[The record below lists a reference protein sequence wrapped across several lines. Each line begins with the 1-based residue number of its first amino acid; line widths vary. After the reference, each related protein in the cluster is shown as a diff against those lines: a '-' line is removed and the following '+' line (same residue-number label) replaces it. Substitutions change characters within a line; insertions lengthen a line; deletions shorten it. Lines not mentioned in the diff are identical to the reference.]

1 MLKYDS
7 IFLEIDNINKLHI
20 MNIYTNGENKKEKTP
35 IFMLHGSMED
45 GRIFYTLKEKGIAP
59 FLAKRGY
66 DVYVLDKRGRGKSS
80 PKISRKSKYS
90 QKEVLF
96 EDIPAVLKKIEELNP
111 NKQIWMA
118 HSWGGVLMNAYLA
131 RNPEY
136 INKIKKSVYWG
147 SKRRIATINKER
159 FTQIYLM
166 WGLVFRLT
174 SKFYG
179 YLPAKE
185 LNFGADNEPRKE
197 YLQTIPWVS
206 QRKWIDK
213 CDKFNYS
220 KALKNLELP
229 HTLYISGK
237 NDKIL
242 GNPKDVKLLM
252 KESGTGLKSE
262 MLLSQQNGN
271 LHDYDHINMLVH
283 KDAPID
289 QFIKVYEWLN

>member
-7 IFLEIDNINKLHI
+7 LFIDVDETNKLHL
-20 MNIYTNGENKKEKTP
+20 MNIYKSGEEKKNKTP

-45 GRIFYTLKEKGIAP
+45 GRIFYTTKEKGIAS
-59 FLAKRGY
+59 FLAQKGY
-66 DVYVLDKRGRGKSS
+66 DVYVLDKRGRGKST
-80 PKISRKSKYS
+80 PAISRKSKYS

-96 EDIPAVLKKIEELNP
+96 EDIPATLKEIEKHNK

-118 HSWGGVLMNAYLA
+118 HSWGGVLMNAFLA

-136 INKIKKSVYWG
+136 IKNIYKSVYWG
-147 SKRRIATINKER
+147 SKRKISTFNKER

-166 WGLVFRLT
+166 WGFTFRVA

-185 LNFGADNEPRKE
+185 LKFGADNEPRKE
-197 YLQTIPWVS
+197 YLETIPWVS
-206 QRKWIDK
+206 KKKWVDQY
-213 CDKFNYS
+213 DKFNYS
-220 KALKNLELP
+220 KALKKLELP
-229 HTLYISGK
+229 YTLYISGK
-237 NDKIL
+237 NDRIL
-242 GNPKDVKLLM
+242 GNPNDVRLLM
-252 KESGTGLKSE
+252 NESGIGLKKE
-262 MLLSQQNGN
+262 MILSQENGN

-283 KDAPID
+283 KDAPKD